1 MLNFRSVLKIIY
13 FPHNT
18 FFLPSFS
25 FEVIDFQSCRR
36 SRTLPLIGSGRNANT
51 ESLVNNAAAATSIGG
66 GVWLMSWSWPV
77 FGSRPANAWPHHV
90 QWGQSVKLTFI
101 NGAQLTHHIWNPDWR
116 MSDSGPGAWGWPGPL
131 CFSVNDGVD
140 GVGRLC
146 EIKVWASKRT
156 LARLSWVLLI
166 LRVVSG
172 FIAFQ
177 GAVWCKLPLQ

>member
-1 MLNFRSVLKIIY
+1 MLNFRSVLKRIY
-13 FPHNT
+13 FTMNT

-66 GVWLMSWSWPV
+66 GVWLMSRSWPV

-90 QWGQSVKLTFI
+90 QWGQSAKLTFI

-116 MSDSGPGAWGWPGPL
+116 MSDSGPGDWGWPGPL

-140 GVGRLC
+140 WSGKTVWNQSVSIREDAAPAFMSAAYFTCRVRIYRLPG
-146 EIKVWASKRT
+146 S
-156 LARLSWVLLI
+156 S
-166 LRVVSG
+166 VV
-172 FIAFQ
+172 
-177 GAVWCKLPLQ
+177 